1 MGGGGDFPG
10 GPVVT
15 ILPSNEQ
22 GTGSIPGQESKIL
35 TCHKVQPNYF
45 LIKKIYFFIKKNFF

>member
-1 MGGGGDFPG
+1 M
-10 GPVVT
+10 VT